1 MTLASH
7 SDSLNLHCCLEDVE
21 LMVDLLAQMVHLEL
35 TLRGK
40 NGGYR
45 RGARAASLS
54 LYRH

>member
-7 SDSLNLHCCLEDVE
+7 SDSLNLHWCLQDVE
-21 LMVDLLAQMVHLEL
+21 LMVDLLAQMAHLEL

-45 RGARAASLS
+45 RGVRTLS
-54 LYRH
+54 TLHRH